1 MNKRAR
7 LSKADT
13 VPKFTPQNQF
23 VYPIYSKPRNE
34 MTRRGLPPNNPINPP
49 KRYAIEIIMSI
60 PNADEECPLT
70 LDPIA
75 VSKLSF
81 LPDTP
86 FIMDRPNHTKLTL
99 PCKHSF
105 SAMTLLYSFCKNGMV
120 CPCCRAGED
129 IQADTQCLPSHFRAL
144 FKTRIQDTLETERRQ
159 DESSEYQDILDSFSM
174 FGVTLPYE
182 MLGANGNLSLV
193 ANFYDIQNETGP
205 QRPIFSFSNV
215 VEPRRDGGRVTLTP
229 RGPLRALT
237 HVCHMGVNSIQLS
250 IMLSMQGMGDV
261 VIDSTTI
268 IRLPDVSD
276 LNAPTRL
283 NIPGAAN
290 NAVTQNGQFQVLLQL
305 NESNNPI
312 TSFAVLFSR
321 MGAFFVLDNITWCP
335 GTENLEIISTNV
347 SLDAVL

>member
-1 MNKRAR
+1 
-7 LSKADT
+7 
-13 VPKFTPQNQF
+13 
-23 VYPIYSKPRNE
+23 
-34 MTRRGLPPNNPINPP
+34 
-49 KRYAIEIIMSI
+49 
-60 PNADEECPLT
+60 
-70 LDPIA
+70 
-75 VSKLSF
+75 
-81 LPDTP
+81 
-86 FIMDRPNHTKLTL
+86 
-99 PCKHSF
+99 
-105 SAMTLLYSFCKNGMV
+105 
-120 CPCCRAGED
+120 
-129 IQADTQCLPSHFRAL
+129 
-144 FKTRIQDTLETERRQ
+144 
-159 DESSEYQDILDSFSM
+159 
-174 FGVTLPYE
+174 
-182 MLGANGNLSLV
+182 
-193 ANFYDIQNETGP
+193 
-205 QRPIFSFSNV
+205 
-215 VEPRRDGGRVTLTP
+215 
-229 RGPLRALT
+229 
-237 HVCHMGVNSIQLS
+237 MGVNSIQLS